1 MTNTANPYVETKT
14 PEHIEQEPDM
24 PGYQV
29 AGSEATHG
37 VADRV
42 GLDAYL

>member
-1 MTNTANPYVETKT
+1 MTNIANPYVETKT
-14 PEHIEQEPDM
+14 PEHIEQEPGK

-29 AGSEATHG
+29 VGSEAAHRA
-37 VADRV
+37 ADRV